1 MKTVYVCVHAIPPF
15 TKGQEVDTVPP
26 EWEGRNVF
34 VPKQVDDDSQP
45 PQSQASD
52 ASKEGK

>member
-1 MKTVYVCVHAIPPF
+1 MKTVYVCVHAIPPY

-34 VPKQVDDDSQP
+34 VPKQIEDAPP
-45 PQSQASD
+45 PQEQAPD
-52 ASKEGK
+52 ATEKGN